1 MNVETIGLVF
11 VVWLL
16 GGIGFCALWA
26 FAHRLDDR
34 FAAATKR
41 VELLTL
47 QQQ

>member
-16 GGIGFCALWA
+16 GGIAFCALWA

-34 FAAATKR
+34 LTAATKR
-41 VELLTL
+41 VDQLTL

>member
-1 MNVETIGLVF
+1 MNVETIGLVL

-41 VELLTL
+41 VDHLTL